1 MVAVLRVSVVVV
13 AFRRCTIGIG
23 IVTWHLGPVPLAE
36 RIRWVADSPLTAIG
50 LMDRMFVSEAQDAV
64 TREVVGL
71 IGRLDLD
78 VTIHPAAVPFIGAA
92 GAAGAG
98 NNEKEEAFKKAV
110 ERAADLQRETGRVR
124 VVAVD
129 PAATCRGGD
138 MIYDPEGTKRSL
150 EFIARAFEGLDVKV
164 GVENWKINP
173 DPEGFRTLRCE
184 LASETDLGLL
194 LDLGHLHVMT
204 DDPVAAA
211 QDLPIPVCEVHVHDN
226 KGDSDDHMPLGWG
239 NLPLEGLVEAIRAGG
254 FDGIWTLEIRPTYRV
269 QESTIRN
276 PRARKAIL
284 RSAERLRDA
293 VEKAGAAAG

>member
-1 MVAVLRVSVVVV
+1 
-13 AFRRCTIGIG
+13 
-23 IVTWHLGPVPLAE
+23 VTWHLGPVPLAE
-36 RIRWVADSPLTAIG
+36 RIRWVADSPLTAVG

-64 TREVVGL
+64 TREVVEL

-78 VTIHPAAVPFIGAA
+78 VTIHPAAVPFS
-92 GAAGAG
+92 GAG
-98 NNEKEEAFKKAV
+98 GAGGNEREEVFKKAV

-124 VVAVD
+124 VIAVD
-129 PAATCRGGD
+129 PAATSRGGD

-150 EFIARAFEGLDVKV
+150 EFIARAVDGLNVKV

-173 DPEGFRTLRCE
+173 DPEEFRRLRRE
-184 LASETDLGLL
+184 LASVTDLGLL

-211 QDLPIPVCEVHVHDN
+211 RDLPIPVCEVHVHDN
-226 KGDSDDHMPLGWG
+226 SGDSDDHMPLGRG

-269 QESTIRN
+269 QDSTIRN

-284 RSAERLRDA
+284 RSAERLRAA
-293 VEKAGAAAG
+293 VEKADAAAGQAARQAAARPPTPHSPGSS

>member
-1 MVAVLRVSVVVV
+1 MVAVLRVSVVGV

-64 TREVVGL
+64 TREVVEL
-71 IGRLDLD
+71 IGRSDLD
-78 VTIHPAAVPFIGAA
+78 VTIHPAAVPFT
-92 GAAGAG
+92 GAG
-98 NNEKEEAFKKAV
+98 SSERQEVFKKAV

-138 MIYDPEGTKRSL
+138 MIYDPEGTKKSL
-150 EFIARAFEGLDVKV
+150 EFIARAFEGPDVKV

-173 DPEGFRTLRCE
+173 DPEEFRRLRRE
-184 LASETDLGLL
+184 LASVTDLGLL

-211 QDLPIPVCEVHVHDN
+211 RDLPIPVCEVHVHDN
-226 KGDSDDHMPLGWG
+226 KGDSDDHMPLGRG
-239 NLPLEGLVEAIRAGG
+239 NLPLEGLVSAIRAGG

-269 QESTIRN
+269 QDSTIRN

-284 RSAERLRDA
+284 RSAERLKEA